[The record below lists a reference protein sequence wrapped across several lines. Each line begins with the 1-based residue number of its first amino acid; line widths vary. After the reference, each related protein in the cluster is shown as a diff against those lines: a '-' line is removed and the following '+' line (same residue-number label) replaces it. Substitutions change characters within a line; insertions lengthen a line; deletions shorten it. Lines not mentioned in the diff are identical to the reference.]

1 MRLGSS
7 RFGGLRTPSE
17 SRLLRRDDI
26 DWEKNRISILEP
38 KVEHHA
44 GRAPRRSSTTQ
55 VEHHA
60 GRRIR
65 NYSISPILRPI
76 VDEAIEIF
84 GDKSEFVVAVSQCRS
99 DVPRRCQR
107 GYG

>member
-1 MRLGSS
+1 MGLS

-17 SRLLRRDDI
+17 SRLLSRDDI

-38 KVEHHA
+38 
-44 GRAPRRSSTTQ
+44 Q

-65 NYSISPILRPI
+65 NCSISPILRPI

-84 GDKSEFVVAVSQCRS
+84 GDKSEFVVAASQCRS